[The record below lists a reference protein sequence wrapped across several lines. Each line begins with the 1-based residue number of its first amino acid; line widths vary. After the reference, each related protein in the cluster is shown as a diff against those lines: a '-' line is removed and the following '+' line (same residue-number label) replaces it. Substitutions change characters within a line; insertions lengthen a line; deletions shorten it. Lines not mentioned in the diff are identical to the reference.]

1 MRKIL
6 LTALAAAP
14 ALFSQAQKSV
24 TLDGE
29 LKNIDNP
36 IEKVFISY
44 RSGSENISDTVAVVD
59 GKYQFTLKLQEPTI
73 ARLTA
78 SGKTGPGVSAG
89 KTRALVFL
97 DQTNMTLIQ
106 TDSFSNVQMTG
117 SKANDEF
124 KKLNDS
130 RKALSDER
138 NKAIQQYAAFAKE
151 QNREGM
157 KSVETKVDS
166 LDEVIRKQYGAY
178 VKKSPS
184 SPIAVFALQQYAGYS
199 IVASEVAP
207 LYKKLPK
214 SSQATPSGKEL
225 AKAIEIAEKTGIGQ
239 VAIDFTQNDTL
250 GKPISLSSFRG
261 KYVLLD
267 FWASWCGPCRAEN
280 PNVVK
285 AYNAYKSKGFDVLSV
300 SLDRETAK
308 EKWLKAIHD
317 DNLTWTHVSDL
328 QYWNNA
334 VAKMYG
340 IQSIPQNFLI
350 DPQGKIIGKNLRG
363 EELEKKL
370 AAIFN

>member
-6 LTALAAAP
+6 LTTLAAAP
-14 ALFSQAQKSV
+14 ALFSQAQKTV
-24 TLDGE
+24 TLNGE
-29 LKNIDNP
+29 LKITDNP

-44 RSGSENISDTVAVVD
+44 RSGSENIKDTAFVVD
-59 GKYQFTLKLQEPTI
+59 GKYQFNLKLQEPTLAFI
-73 ARLTA
+73 DAGYKPGTQT
-78 SGKTGPGVSAG
+78 SGG
-89 KTRALVFL
+89 KTRAFFL
-97 DQTNMTLIQ
+97 DMANMHVIQ
-106 TDSFSNVQMTG
+106 TDSFSNFQITG

-124 KKLNDS
+124 KKLNES
-130 RKALSDER
+130 RKAISGDR
-138 NKAIQQYAAFAKE
+138 NKLMQQYAAFAKE

-157 KSVETKVDS
+157 KSVEAKVDS
-166 LDEVIRKQYGAY
+166 IDEAVRKQTGAY
-178 VKKSPS
+178 VVKNPS

-199 IVASEVAP
+199 IDAAEVEP

-214 SSQATPSGKEL
+214 SARETPSGKDL
-225 AKAIEIAEKTGIGQ
+225 AKAIDVAKKTGIGQ
-239 VAIDFTQNDTL
+239 SAIDFTQNDTL
-250 GKPISLSSFRG
+250 GNPVALSSFRG

-285 AYNAYKSKGFDVLSV
+285 AYNTYKGKGFDVLSV
-300 SLDRETAK
+300 SLDKETAK

-370 AAIFN
+370 ATIFN

>member
-14 ALFSQAQKSV
+14 ALFSQAQKAV
-24 TLDGE
+24 TLTGE

-44 RSGSENISDTVAVVD
+44 RSGSENIKDTAAVID
-59 GKYQFTLKLQEPTI
+59 GKYQFNLKLEEPTL
-73 ARLTA
+73 ALLTPGYK
-78 SGKTGPGVSAG
+78 SGTSLSGGKTKA
-89 KTRALVFL
+89 VFL
-97 DQTNMTLIQ
+97 DMANMKMVQ
-106 TDSFSNVQMTG
+106 TDSFVNVKMTG

-124 KKLNDS
+124 KKLVDA
-130 RKALSDER
+130 RKTISGDR
-138 NKAIQQYAAFAKE
+138 NKLMQQYAAFAKE

-157 KSVETKVDS
+157 KSIEAKVDS
-166 LDEVIRKQYGAY
+166 IDDAVRKHTGAY
-178 VKKSPS
+178 IVKNPS

-199 IVASEVAP
+199 IDAVEVEP
-207 LYKKLPK
+207 LFKKLPK
-214 SSQATPSGKEL
+214 SAQATPSGKDL
-225 AKAIEIAEKTGIGQ
+225 AKAIDVAKKTGVGQ
-239 VAIDFTQNDTL
+239 LAIDFTQNDTL
-250 GKPISLSSFRG
+250 GNPISLSSFRG

-285 AYNAYKSKGFDVLSV
+285 AYNTYKSKGFDVLSV
-300 SLDRETAK
+300 SLDKDSAK
-308 EKWLKAIHD
+308 ERWLKAIHD

-370 AAIFN
+370 ATIFN

>member
-1 MRKIL
+1 MRKFL

-14 ALFSQAQKSV
+14 ALFSQAQKAV
-24 TLDGE
+24 TLTGE
-29 LKNIDNP
+29 LKIKDNP

-44 RSGSENISDTVAVVD
+44 RSGSENVNDSAAVVD
-59 GKYQFTLKLQEPTI
+59 GKYQFNLKLLEPTI
-73 ARLTA
+73 AFVD
-78 SGKTGPGVSAG
+78 PGYRTDVHVAG
-89 KTRALVFL
+89 KTKAVFL
-97 DQTNMTLIQ
+97 DMSDMNMVQ
-106 TDSFSNVQMTG
+106 TDSFTNIQMTG

-124 KKLNDS
+124 QKLIEP
-130 RKALSDER
+130 RKAVTGNR
-138 NKAIQQYAAFAKE
+138 NKLMQQYAAFAKE

-157 KSVETKVDS
+157 KSIEAKVDS
-166 LDEVIRKQYGAY
+166 IDEAVRKQTGAY
-178 VKKSPS
+178 VKNNPS

-199 IVASEVAP
+199 IDAAEVEP
-207 LYKKLPK
+207 LYQKLPK
-214 SSQATPSGKEL
+214 SAQETPSGKDL
-225 AKAIEIAEKTGIGQ
+225 AKAIEMAKKTGVGQ
-239 VAIDFTQNDTL
+239 VAMDFTQNDTL
-250 GKPISLSSFRG
+250 GKPVSLSSFRG

-285 AYNAYKSKGFDVLSV
+285 AYNAYKSKGFEVLSV
-300 SLDRETAK
+300 SLDKESAK
-308 EKWLKAIHD
+308 ERWLKAIHD

-363 EELEKKL
+363 EDLEKKL
-370 AAIFN
+370 ATIFN

>member
-14 ALFSQAQKSV
+14 ALFSQAQKAV
-24 TLDGE
+24 TLNGE
-29 LKNIDNP
+29 LKNIDNR

-44 RSGSENISDTVAVVD
+44 RSGSENIKDTAAVID
-59 GKYQFTLKLQEPTI
+59 GKYKFNLKLQEPTI
-73 ARLTA
+73 ALLSPGYK
-78 SGKTGPGVSAG
+78 SGNIAAEKMKA
-89 KTRALVFL
+89 VFL
-97 DQTNMTLIQ
+97 DMANMNMVQ
-106 TDSFSNVQMTG
+106 TDSFSNAQMTG

-124 KKLNDS
+124 KKLNDL
-130 RKALSDER
+130 RKAVSGER
-138 NKAIQQYAAFAKE
+138 NRLMQQYAGFAKE
-151 QNREGM
+151 QNKEGM
-157 KSVETKVDS
+157 KAVETRIDS
-166 LDEVIRKQYGAY
+166 IDEAVRKQTGAY
-178 VKKSPS
+178 VSNNPS

-199 IVASEVAP
+199 VDVSEVEP
-207 LYKKLPK
+207 LFNKLPQSAK
-214 SSQATPSGKEL
+214 ATPSGKEM
-225 AKAIEIAEKTGIGQ
+225 AKTIEIAKKTGIGQ

-285 AYNAYKSKGFDVLSV
+285 AYNAYKSKGFDILSV
-300 SLDRETAK
+300 SLDKESAK
-308 EKWLKAIHD
+308 ERWLKAIHD

-350 DPQGKIIGKNLRG
+350 DPKGKIIGKNLRG
-363 EELEKKL
+363 EDLEKKL
-370 AAIFN
+370 GEIFN